1 MWKKSVWPVNS
12 QTNLFPAAEKS
23 GNELKGDILLDFW
36 IQNYL
41 VQTNHRIQDVVAV
54 LHTAYIMEKTF
65 DLSLTF

>member
-36 IQNYL
+36 I
-41 VQTNHRIQDVVAV
+41 
-54 LHTAYIMEKTF
+54 
-65 DLSLTF
+65 